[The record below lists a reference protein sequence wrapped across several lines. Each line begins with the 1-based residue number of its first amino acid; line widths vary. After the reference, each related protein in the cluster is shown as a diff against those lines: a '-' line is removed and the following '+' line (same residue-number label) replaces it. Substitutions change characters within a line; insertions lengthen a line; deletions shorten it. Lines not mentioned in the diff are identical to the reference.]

1 MGEHSH
7 SLSTFPH
14 TPRAL
19 SAPTAQALGS
29 FAKLIEM
36 EEYGG
41 TVYSMTPNDKW
52 KEVTGE
58 DANPNLIDEAKYD
71 ELVKA
76 HVMFLSMRGL
86 NW

>member
-1 MGEHSH
+1 
-7 SLSTFPH
+7 
-14 TPRAL
+14 
-19 SAPTAQALGS
+19 
-29 FAKLIEM
+29 M